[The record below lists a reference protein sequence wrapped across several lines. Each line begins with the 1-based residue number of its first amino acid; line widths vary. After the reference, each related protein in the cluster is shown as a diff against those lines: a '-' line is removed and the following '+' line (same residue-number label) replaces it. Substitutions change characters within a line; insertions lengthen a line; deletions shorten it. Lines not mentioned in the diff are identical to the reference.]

1 MRNVK
6 IAVASVLMVIAHAA
20 VVSGCSRQSS
30 SAAAQPPQNAA
41 SKTVAS
47 DASPADTTPLGD
59 KWRQEFGVLPTQ
71 KGTTVVSGADGYV
84 GGMPG
89 ELYDIALTPAEAD
102 WLSRKGFL
110 GASERNRLSAMSED
124 ELRSR
129 SKQGDRSALLYLA
142 EKLIDSGQ
150 GNTAASALRSFV
162 NKDNS
167 IPARYLLARYE
178 SQGISARNSAMPDP
192 ADSAAYQV
200 WREEEPKRQAAAS
213 YLMQNYLLGDYR
225 AGQMLYDLYPMKGS
239 DAGSSDGI
247 PPSVLTKA
255 LEAIQK
261 ARAANPMYAAN
272 YDPRPMPQGTF
283 GRQSGQMVQ

>member
-1 MRNVK
+1 MKNARNT
-6 IAVASVLMVIAHAA
+6 AVLALLVFAA
-20 VVSGCSRQSS
+20 MTMLFGCAKQPSPTVSE
-30 SAAAQPPQNAA
+30 APQGAGNKEAM
-41 SKTVAS
+41 TNAS
-47 DASPADTTPLGD
+47 DADASSLGG
-59 KWRQEFGVLPTQ
+59 KWRQEFGELPRQ
-71 KGTTVVSGADGYV
+71 KNTTVTTTQDGHV
-84 GGMPG
+84 IGQPA
-89 ELYDIALTPAEAD
+89 ELYGVALTPAEAD

-110 GASERNRLSAMSED
+110 SNSERNRLSTMSED

-150 GNTAASALRSFV
+150 GNTAASALRNLV

-178 SQGISARNSAMPDP
+178 SQGITPANASMPDS
-192 ADSAAYQV
+192 ADMAAHQV
-200 WREEEPKRQAAAS
+200 WSQDEAKRQTAAS
-213 YLMQNYLLGDYR
+213 YLMQNYLMGDYR

-239 DAGSSDGI
+239 AAGSSDGI

-255 LEAIQK
+255 LDAIQK
-261 ARAANPMYAAN
+261 ARAANPTYAAN